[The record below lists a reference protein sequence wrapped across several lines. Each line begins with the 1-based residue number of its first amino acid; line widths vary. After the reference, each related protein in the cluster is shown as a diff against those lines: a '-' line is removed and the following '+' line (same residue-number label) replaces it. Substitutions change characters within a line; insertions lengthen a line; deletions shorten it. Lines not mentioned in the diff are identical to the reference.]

1 MRQFLCKP
9 NAEASS
15 LDYAEAQPKIAK
27 QKTMRQFLCKLS
39 AEEVYLLCRNA
50 AKNRAKFENFAAIAQ
65 LVEHNLAKVRVASSS
80 LVCRSKLKQP
90 QRLLFFVILLYTT
103 RELATR
109 KKINKVYA

>member
-1 MRQFLCKP
+1 MTVMSCEFESHSLHIQNQTPLTRINTMRQFLCKP

-50 AKNRAKFENFAAIAQ
+50 AKNRAKFEKFCGN
-65 LVEHNLAKVRVASSS
+65 SS
-80 LVCRSKLKQP
+80 VGR
-90 QRLLFFVILLYTT
+90 
-103 RELATR
+103 A
-109 KKINKVYA
+109 